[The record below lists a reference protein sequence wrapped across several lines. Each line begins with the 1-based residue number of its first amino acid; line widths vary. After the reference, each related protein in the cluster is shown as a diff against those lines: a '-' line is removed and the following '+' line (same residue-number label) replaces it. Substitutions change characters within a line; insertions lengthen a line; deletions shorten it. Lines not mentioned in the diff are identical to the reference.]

1 MKKIVTLLA
10 FSIVVASCNKQPI
23 EKPNNLIDRDTM
35 EKILYDI
42 ALLQAVKGHDAKLL
56 PKNQIDPKTYIYQK
70 YKVDSAQFA
79 NSNKFYASD
88 ITVYKAMYDKVIEK
102 INFDKKIV
110 DAQIRK
116 KFEAKQK
123 RYRDSI
129 AKSSKNKKSG
139 VIAKG

>member
-1 MKKIVTLLA
+1 MRKIIALLT
-10 FSIVVASCNKQPI
+10 FSIVIASCNKQPI
-23 EKPNNLIDRDTM
+23 DKPDNLIDRDTM